1 MSCVR
6 EVTDRGALS
15 PDLCTMKKLLLLFA
29 LLISSVA
36 FAQQTERQH
45 RIVMQLTSGDTLA
58 HKNLMKQFKNM
69 KEAAPTMQLE
79 VVCHGPGMD
88 MLMNDRSIVQEKIKE
103 FAAKGIVFLACE
115 NTIRERNLDRSKVI
129 PGAAY
134 VQAGIIHIVER
145 QEDGWSYIKAG
156 F

>member
-45 RIVMQLTSGDTLA
+45 RIVMQLTSGDTLV

-115 NTIRERNLDRSKVI
+115 NTIRERNLDRSKVL
-129 PGAAY
+129 PEAAY

>member
-1 MSCVR
+1 MR
-6 EVTDRGALS
+6 T
-15 PDLCTMKKLLLLFA
+15 LLLL
-29 LLISSVA
+29 LA
-36 FAQQTERQH
+36 FLAGSLGAPAQDGVRQH
-45 RIVMQLTSGDTLA
+45 RIIMQLTSGDTLV

-69 KEAAPTMQLE
+69 KEASPTIQVE

-88 MLMNDRSIVQEKIKE
+88 MLMSDRSVVQAKVKE

-115 NTIRERNLDRSKVI
+115 NTIKERELDRTKVL
-129 PGAAY
+129 PKAGF
-134 VQAGIIHIVER
+134 VKAGIIHIVER

>member
-1 MSCVR
+1 
-6 EVTDRGALS
+6 
-15 PDLCTMKKLLLLFA
+15 MKKLLLLFA

-45 RIVMQLTSGDTLA
+45 RIVMQLTSGDTLV

-103 FAAKGIVFLACE
+103 FVAKGIVFLACE
-115 NTIRERNLDRSKVI
+115 NTIKERNLDRSKVI
-129 PGAAY
+129 PEAAY

>member
-1 MSCVR
+1 
-6 EVTDRGALS
+6 
-15 PDLCTMKKLLLLFA
+15 MKKLLLLFA

-45 RIVMQLTSGDTLA
+45 RIVMQLTSGDTLV

-69 KEAAPTMQLE
+69 KEALPPCRSKL
-79 VVCHGPGMD
+79 CHGPGMD
-88 MLMNDRSIVQEKIKE
+88 MLMSDRSIVQGKLKE
-103 FAAKGIVFLACE
+103 FAAQGIVFLACD
-115 NTIRERNLDRSKVI
+115 NTIRERNLDPAKVL
-129 PGAAY
+129 PEAGH
-134 VQAGIIHIVER
+134 VKAGIIHIVER